1 MCFEIFKYSVLT
13 DRCVRFN
20 IPPKR
25 HTRHREI
32 SGKCVANLITNFDGL
47 LYEEKQRIFR
57 KIETRGRI

>member
-13 DRCVRFN
+13 DRCVGFST
-20 IPPKR
+20 PPKR
-25 HTRHREI
+25 HPRHREI

-47 LYEEKQRIFR
+47 YEKKQRIFR